1 MEEVGGQHGRGLY
14 VQELPPGR
22 IGAPLGSQRDPQRL
36 EDPADRGRTG
46 PVTEF
51 QQFALD
57 PLVPPR
63 GVLGGEPLDQRGDLD
78 ANRRPA
84 GPVRVGPLLS
94 DQAAVPPQHGA
105 GRNQPVRPQPSGQV
119 PDQRCQDGAVSP
131 VQAGPGRGPAQ
142 YGDLVPQHQ
151 QLRVLRRR

>member
-1 MEEVGGQHGRGLY
+1 MTNRQIQAPERYRAVHMEEVGGQHGRGLY

-63 GVLGGEPLDQRGDLD
+63 GVLGGERSISAAISTLTSSR
-78 ANRRPA
+78 
-84 GPVRVGPLLS
+84 PVRFG
-94 DQAAVPPQHGA
+94 
-105 GRNQPVRPQPSGQV
+105 
-119 PDQRCQDGAVSP
+119 
-131 VQAGPGRGPAQ
+131 
-142 YGDLVPQHQ
+142 
-151 QLRVLRRR
+151 